1 MYTII
6 EADIEKCVNGY
17 YIKADLKSCGR
28 TMAKRDCY
36 EILGVSCTASED
48 EIKKAYRQMALRY
61 HPDRNPGDKDAEE
74 QFKEA
79 AEAYEILR
87 DPNKREI
94 YDAYGYDGLK
104 SSGFQG
110 FRGFDDIFSSFSDIF
125 EDFFG
130 FSPRSSRRGA
140 SQGADLRYD
149 LKISFADA
157 AFGKET
163 EVEILK
169 RGRCEEC
176 GGTGAQPG
184 SSPEVCPHC
193 HGRGQVSRSRGFFS
207 ISTTCSYCRGEGRVI
222 TNPCKACGGA
232 GLVKIK
238 KKVSL
243 QIPPGVD
250 TGSRLRLRGE
260 GEEGSRGGPAGD
272 LYVIIYVEPHEF
284 FEREGDDIIWRV
296 PIPFATAALGG
307 DIEVP
312 TLDGNKTI
320 QIPKGTQPGEIFRL
334 RGEGIPH
341 LHGRG
346 RGDQII
352 QTTIKVPKKI
362 TKRQEELLEEF
373 AALDLERG
381 GEKKSGAEKKW
392 RKRK

>member
-1 MYTII
+1 
-6 EADIEKCVNGY
+6 
-17 YIKADLKSCGR
+17 
-28 TMAKRDCY
+28 
-36 EILGVSCTASED
+36 
-48 EIKKAYRQMALRY
+48 
-61 HPDRNPGDKDAEE
+61 
-74 QFKEA
+74 
-79 AEAYEILR
+79 
-87 DPNKREI
+87 
-94 YDAYGYDGLK
+94 
-104 SSGFQG
+104 
-110 FRGFDDIFSSFSDIF
+110 
-125 EDFFG
+125 
-130 FSPRSSRRGA
+130 
-140 SQGADLRYD
+140 
-149 LKISFADA
+149 
-157 AFGKET
+157 
-163 EVEILK
+163 
-169 RGRCEEC
+169 
-176 GGTGAQPG
+176 
-184 SSPEVCPHC
+184 
-193 HGRGQVSRSRGFFS
+193 
-207 ISTTCSYCRGEGRVI
+207 
-222 TNPCKACGGA
+222 
-232 GLVKIK
+232 LVKIK